1 MCFSALWLAALL
13 VRLVI
18 IVAVVLLVRLLLP
31 YLLSLIGVAG
41 GVIMQAI
48 NIIIWAVVLIAAIWL
63 TFDLISCA
71 GILTFPMR

>member
-1 MCFSALWLAALL
+1 MCFSAFWLAALL

-18 IVAVVLLVRLLLP
+18 IVAGVMLIKLFLP

-41 GVIMQAI
+41 RVIMQAI

-71 GILTFPMR
+71 GLLTFPMR

>member
-1 MCFSALWLAALL
+1 MCFSAVWLVALL

-18 IVAVVLLVRLLLP
+18 LVAVIMLVRLLLP

-63 TFDLISCA
+63 TFDLLSCVNFVS
-71 GILTFPMR
+71 FPVR